1 MRFQEKHESYPVH
14 ISSSLGVQIYIFLN
28 ITKLPLNMLGCG
40 TLITVFMFV
49 PAGDSQLEEVLHIKC
64 RISDISIDCQ

>member
-1 MRFQEKHESYPVH
+1 
-14 ISSSLGVQIYIFLN
+14 
-28 ITKLPLNMLGCG
+28 MLGCG

-64 RISDISIDCQ
+64 RISDISIDRQ